1 MVVPLHLGLSAAP
14 ATPAGPGCRHHGP
27 ISLEAV
33 LRRDAGAHYGSEGV
47 PEGGTGFCADR
58 GHGWVAC
65 PQPRRSQQ
73 GRRLER
79 SALSTSCDG
88 VGAGVS
94 HEPSAMKADVYG
106 FLLVVTLAHQKPSL
120 LLLHHVCFPQFC
132 CRFLGRQ
139 VLLDILCNHRMP
151 VSMEIPSL
159 DVVSSW
165 FLLLLAPGSLKT
177 DVVWDWGH

>member
-1 MVVPLHLGLSAAP
+1 
-14 ATPAGPGCRHHGP
+14 
-27 ISLEAV
+27 
-33 LRRDAGAHYGSEGV
+33 
-47 PEGGTGFCADR
+47 
-58 GHGWVAC
+58 
-65 PQPRRSQQ
+65 
-73 GRRLER
+73 
-79 SALSTSCDG
+79 
-88 VGAGVS
+88 
-94 HEPSAMKADVYG
+94 MKADVYG